1 MPRTIPGRP
10 ARLLALLLVLAA
22 AGCGARLSGTYAEAQ
37 GDGRLEFQ
45 DDGTVYVTTF
55 GGTIACTYEL
65 DDKHVIVKGPRGS
78 QVLLLDGET
87 LQGGLGAVF
96 VKQ

>member
-1 MPRTIPGRP
+1 MPRK
-10 ARLLALLLVLAA
+10 ALLALLLVLAT
-22 AGCGARLSGTYAEAQ
+22 AGCGARLSGTYAEEQ

-65 DDKHVIVKGPRGS
+65 DDAHVIVKGPRGS
-78 QVLLLDGET
+78 QVLLRDGER